1 MSDPYQA
8 PHARL
13 EGDRATLSVGG
24 KVLRAIAYALTAS
37 VSFVL
42 GGFVTLLAM
51 SRVFAPPPNCPSPCD
66 GPAYVALGAT
76 MFVGSVVGLLFAFGG
91 ICLLSRL
98 LRRKA
103 RMAA

>member
-1 MSDPYQA
+1 
-8 PHARL
+8 
-13 EGDRATLSVGG
+13 
-24 KVLRAIAYALTAS
+24 
-37 VSFVL
+37 
-42 GGFVTLLAM
+42 
-51 SRVFAPPPNCPSPCD
+51 
-66 GPAYVALGAT
+66 